1 MLIFYL
7 SKHFHYIFLTINLRI
22 FKNGRLKLLNY
33 LKGKGKTK
41 YVVSLNKFKA
51 GSKIKVWD
59 AS

>member
-1 MLIFYL
+1 M
-7 SKHFHYIFLTINLRI
+7 RI